1 MNFPFKQVFATF
13 VALILIFSCS
23 TPVKTITK
31 APTTAPTSVKPIG
44 LADKPASD
52 TSGTDKPKNKPKAYK
67 DLITKDAKTSRG
79 LFTVHKIDDKY
90 YFEIP
95 DSILGREIMTVTRYV
110 KTATGAHYGGEQINR
125 QVLRFEKGGVNKVFI
140 RAVQYVNVSSDSTT
154 PMYKAVI
161 NSNIDPIA
169 QAFDI
174 KATKKDTC
182 TVIDV
187 TDFFASDNAV
197 LSMSNTEKTIYKL
210 TGIQSDRSY
219 VQSIK
224 TFPINTEIKSVKT
237 YGVTPP
243 SPIPSPTPSPIP
255 SVTLPGGVS
264 AGAVTM
270 EVNTS
275 MVLLPKTP
283 MKKRYFDP
291 RIGYF
296 ATGYTV
302 YDEQSQRTDDQ
313 TFAVHWRLE
322 AKNAEDAAKQQRG
335 ELIEPAKPI
344 IYYIDP
350 ATPVKWRAA
359 LIQGVNDWQVAFEQA
374 GWKNAIRGEM
384 FPEND
389 TMSLEDAR
397 FSAIRY
403 FASDIENAY
412 GPNVSDP
419 RSGEILESHIGW
431 YHNVMKLL
439 QKWYRTQTAAVD
451 PRARKNKFDDELMQQ
466 LVRFVS
472 SHEVGH
478 TIGLRHN
485 HGASHATPVE
495 KLRDAKFMSEHG
507 HTSSI
512 MDYARFNYVAQPE
525 DKVTDLYPRI
535 GDYDKW
541 AVEWAYKPI
550 YNSKDIDEDKKIL
563 NKWYLTKAADNQ
575 RLWFLTEVHPYD
587 PRTQSEDLGD
597 NAMNASE
604 YGIKNLQRIVPN
616 LPEWTKEEAEDL
628 DQLKESY
635 DEVVGQFRRYLGHVT
650 KYIGGIEETP
660 KTYDQLGA
668 VFQPT
673 AANLQRDAVSF
684 LNRQLF
690 TTPMWLLDQKIIS
703 RIRPGE
709 GVDFIR
715 ILQEGT
721 LNSVFSED
729 RMQRLIETSSNNPNA
744 YSIEN
749 LFSDMKSGIW
759 AELPSRS
766 KIDNYRRN
774 LQKLYVERLINIIN
788 PPPPSRDAAPA
799 GGRFLPSGITLMP
812 AVSAKNS
819 DIYSMV
825 RGHLTELKNDISAA
839 ANSSSDKMTRYH
851 LQDVLF
857 RITKALDPK

>member
-1 MNFPFKQVFATF
+1 MFALF
-13 VALILIFSCS
+13 FAILFFYACS
-23 TPVKTITK
+23 TPVKTVTK
-31 APTTAPTSVKPIG
+31 TVPASPMMKTGMI
-44 LADKPASD
+44 ADKSSSD

-67 DLITKDAKTSRG
+67 DVITKDAKTKHG
-79 LFTVHKIDDKY
+79 LFTVHKVDDKY

-125 QVLRFEKGGVNKVFI
+125 QVLRFEKGGANKIFV

-161 NSNIDPIA
+161 NSNVDPIA

-174 KATKKDTC
+174 KTFIKDSS

-187 TDFFASDNAV
+187 TEFFSGDSPV
-197 LSMSNTEKTIYKL
+197 LSMSATEKAIYKL
-210 TGIQSDRSY
+210 NAIQSDRSY

-224 TFPINTEIKSVKT
+224 TFPINTEIKAAKT
-237 YGVTPP
+237 YSVLPP
-243 SPIPSPTPSPIP
+243 SLIPSPTPSPIP
-255 SVTLPGGVS
+255 TVTLPGGV
-264 AGAVTM
+264 ATGFVTM

-275 MVLLPKTP
+275 MVLLPKEP
-283 MKKRYFDP
+283 MKKRFFDP
-291 RIGYF
+291 RVGYF

-302 YDEQSQRTDDQ
+302 YDEQSQRTDEQ
-313 TFAVHWRLE
+313 TYAVHWRLE
-322 AKNAEDAAKQQRG
+322 AKNPEDAAKQQRG

-350 ATPVKWRAA
+350 ATPIIWRTS
-359 LIQGVNDWQVAFEQA
+359 LIQGVNDWQAAFEQA
-374 GWKNAIRGEM
+374 GWKNAIRGEL

-389 TMSLEDAR
+389 SMSLEDAR

-451 PRARKNKFDDELMQQ
+451 PRARKNKFDNELMQQ

-495 KLRDAKFMSEHG
+495 KLRDAKFMAQNG

-550 YNSKDIDEDKKIL
+550 YNTKSIDEDKKIL
-563 NKWYLTKAADNQ
+563 NKWYLDKAATNE
-575 RLWFLTEVHPYD
+575 RLWFLTEAHPYD
-587 PRTQSEDLGD
+587 PRAQSEDLGD
-597 NAMNASE
+597 NAMNASD

-635 DEVVGQFRRYLGHVT
+635 DEVVSQFRRYLGHVT

-660 KTYDQLGA
+660 KTYDQPGS
-668 VFQPT
+668 VFKAT
-673 AANLQRDAVSF
+673 APNLQRDAVSF

-690 TTPMWLLDQKIIS
+690 TTPTWLLDQKIIS

-715 ILQEGT
+715 NLQEST
-721 LNSVFSED
+721 INSVFSED
-729 RMQRLIETSSNNPNA
+729 RMQRLIESALNNSSA

-749 LFSDMKSGIW
+749 LFTDMKSGIW
-759 AELPSRS
+759 SELASRS
-766 KIDNYRRN
+766 RIDNYRRN
-774 LQKLYVERLINIIN
+774 LQKMYVERLIGIIN
-788 PPPPSRDAAPA
+788 PLPPSRDAAPS
-799 GGRFLPSGITLMP
+799 GGRYLPSGITLMP
-812 AVSAKNS
+812 AVNAKNS

-825 RGHLTELKNDISAA
+825 RGHLTELKSDISAA